1 MAMPQSLE
9 DRVGILEEHMGKLEG
24 LPEAVGLLTSQIS
37 QLSLRMEAEFSAIR
51 KQWDAKLA
59 ERFREEGEMLD
70 ERFAQVVAQMDQRFV
85 HVDRGFTRVKK
96 DLAVLRKDTGILR
109 RGVGTILKKLDAR

>member
-1 MAMPQSLE
+1 MAMPKSFE
-9 DRVGILEEHMGKLEG
+9 DRAGILEEQMGKLEG
-24 LPEAVGLLTSQIS
+24 LPEAVGLLASQIS

-70 ERFAQVVAQMDQRFV
+70 ERFAQMDQRFV
-85 HVDRGFTRVKK
+85 HVDRGFARVKK